1 MNGTYPKILG
11 VDNRSIA
18 QERIQSSSKLDTSL
32 PPPSKISVVSKVCN
46 IDREGGNWRKLGNDR
61 LKGGVFAVAMELDPK
76 DEGGVLE
83 MCF

>member
-1 MNGTYPKILG
+1 M
-11 VDNRSIA
+11 
-18 QERIQSSSKLDTSL
+18 
-32 PPPSKISVVSKVCN
+32 CN

-61 LKGGVFAVAMELDPK
+61 LKGGVFAVTMELDPK